1 MELKIRYICI
11 NISDLNS
18 LLLVHFQSL
27 NKIEYNIS
35 DRSIQIMLIFIARFP
50 KIKDIG
56 NKLKNIKTI
65 KFKKY

>member
-27 NKIEYNIS
+27 NKIEYNIN

>member
-50 KIKDIG
+50 KIKDTG
-56 NKLKNIKTI
+56 SKLKNIKTM